1 MKLSVQEIKLPRT
14 CQNSFDGQ
22 DNPAMRLLTKC
33 QRSWDVICDK
43 SSQGKVEVDMVLSRR
58 IAGF

>member
-1 MKLSVQEIKLPRT
+1 MKSSVQEIKLPRT

-22 DNPAMRLLTKC
+22 VVPAMRLLTKC
-33 QRSWDVICDK
+33 QRSWDAVCDK
-43 SSQGKVEVDMVLSRR
+43 SSLGKVEADLVLSRR